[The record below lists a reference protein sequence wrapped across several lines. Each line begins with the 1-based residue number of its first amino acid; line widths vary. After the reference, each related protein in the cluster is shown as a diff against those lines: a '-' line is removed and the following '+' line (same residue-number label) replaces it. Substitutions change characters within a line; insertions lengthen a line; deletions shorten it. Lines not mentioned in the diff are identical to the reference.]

1 MMSIEARIAE
11 VVTML
16 SWVARDHAPVAL
28 ASSFG
33 AEDMV
38 LIDLVARYALPIEIL
53 TLDTG
58 RLPDET
64 HMQIDRVRERY
75 GLTIHVLHPDAAAL
89 EAFVAANGANA
100 FYRSIELR
108 QACCAIRKASPLAHG
123 LAGKRGWITGQRRA
137 QSITRADLA
146 IEEFD
151 AERGI
156 PKFNPL
162 ADWSEADVWHYLRSN
177 AVPYHPLHD
186 QGYPSIGCAPCTR
199 PIEAGEDQR
208 AGRWWWEQPEHREC
222 GLHRRAVKV
231 PVRVIDA
238 GVPA

>member
-1 MMSIEARIAE
+1 MTIEARVAD
-11 VVTML
+11 VVALL
-16 SWVARDHAPVAL
+16 SRVARDHAPAVL

-38 LIDLVARYALPIEIL
+38 LIDLVARHALPIEIL

-58 RLPDET
+58 RLPDAT
-64 HMQIDRVRERY
+64 HAQIDRVRERY
-75 GLTIHVLHPDAAAL
+75 GLAIRVLHPDAAAL
-89 EAFVAANGANA
+89 EAFVATNGSNA

-108 QACCAIRKASPLAHG
+108 RACCAIRKSAPLARG
-123 LAGKRGWITGQRRA
+123 LAGMRGWITGQRRA

-146 IEEFD
+146 VEEFD

-162 ADWSEADVWHYLRSN
+162 ADWSEDDVWHYLRSN

-199 PIEAGEDQR
+199 PIEPGEDLR
-208 AGRWWWEQPEHREC
+208 AGRWWWEQPEQREC
-222 GLHRRAVKV
+222 GLHRRPIDV

>member
-1 MMSIEARIAE
+1 MTIEARIAD
-11 VVTML
+11 VVALL
-16 SWVARDHAPVAL
+16 SRVARDHAPAAL
-28 ASSFG
+28 ASSLG

-38 LIDLVARYALPIEIL
+38 LTDLIARHALPIEIL

-58 RLPDET
+58 RLPDAT
-64 HMQIDRVRERY
+64 HAQIDRVRERY
-75 GLTIHVLHPDAAAL
+75 GLAIRVLHPDAAAL
-89 EAFVAANGANA
+89 EAFVAANGSNA

-108 QACCAIRKASPLAHG
+108 RACCAIRKSIPLARG
-123 LAGKRGWITGQRRA
+123 LAGMRGWITGQRRA

-146 IEEFD
+146 VEEFD
-151 AERGI
+151 AERGL

-177 AVPYHPLHD
+177 AVSYHPLHD

-199 PIEAGEDQR
+199 PIETGEDQR

-222 GLHRRAVKV
+222 GLHRRPLDV
-231 PVRVIDA
+231 PVRVIA
-238 GVPA
+238 GGVPA